1 MISAIGDDTL
11 AYYLREQGDHLVYF
25 EFRNLKFIVSKFKDW
40 SNVLEVKGLGTGSS
54 VSVIDHSGIF
64 DCGFVCVDSIVRHLT
79 PELVHLSL
87 NLKSPEV

>member
-1 MISAIGDDTL
+1 M
-11 AYYLREQGDHLVYF
+11 
-25 EFRNLKFIVSKFKDW
+25 
-40 SNVLEVKGLGTGSS
+40 KGLGTGSS